1 MECLMKKWITVFMAS
16 LFILIL
22 AACSDTAEPTPETD
36 KVTELTLEEV
46 YNKSIER
53 QQELTSVSADLK
65 VDQDMTLNVNGESIE
80 VSAKSD
86 MKMDMVNDPLS
97 MYLNGTTTMQ
107 GPESANVNMEMYM
120 TEDGLFMH
128 ESVTNQWMKMPS
140 EQFDAI
146 MGQSAGQAD
155 PEEQLE
161 ALKGFINDFKFE
173 QTDKEYKLT
182 MDAAGEQ
189 FKQYMLEQ
197 MQQNN
202 NMALPEDQQVLEN
215 MTFDK
220 INYVITID
228 KETFDILNM
237 YMVADLNI
245 EIDGQSMSMKMD
257 TKIVYNNF
265 NGVQSIEVPQ
275 EVIDQAVE
283 VNF

>member
-1 MECLMKKWITVFMAS
+1 MKKWITVFMAS

-237 YMVADLNI
+237 DMVADLNI

>member
-1 MECLMKKWITVFMAS
+1 MKKWITVFMAS

>member
-1 MECLMKKWITVFMAS
+1 
-16 LFILIL
+16 
-22 AACSDTAEPTPETD
+22 
-36 KVTELTLEEV
+36 
-46 YNKSIER
+46 
-53 QQELTSVSADLK
+53 
-65 VDQDMTLNVNGESIE
+65 
-80 VSAKSD
+80 
-86 MKMDMVNDPLS
+86 
-97 MYLNGTTTMQ
+97 
-107 GPESANVNMEMYM
+107 M

>member
-1 MECLMKKWITVFMAS
+1 MKKWITVFMAS

-22 AACSDTAEPTPETD
+22 AACSDTAEPTPETEKE

-53 QQELTSVSADLK
+53 QKELTSVSADLK
-65 VDQDMTLNVNGESIE
+65 VDQDMTFSANGESVEI
-80 VSAKSD
+80 SAKSD
-86 MKMDMVNDPLS
+86 MKLDMVNSPLS
-97 MYLNGTTTMQ
+97 MYLNGTTTME

-120 TEDGLFMH
+120 TEDGLFLH

-155 PEEQLE
+155 PGEQLE
-161 ALKGFINDFKFE
+161 ALKDFINDFKFE
-173 QTDKEYKLT
+173 QTDNAYKLT
-182 MDAAGEQ
+182 MDAAGEK

-215 MTFDK
+215 MTFEK

-237 YMVADLNI
+237 DMVVDLNI
-245 EIDGQSMSMKMD
+245 DIEGQTMNMNMD
-257 TKIVYNNF
+257 TKIEYNNF
-265 NGVQSIEVPQ
+265 NGVSAIEVPQ

-283 VNF
+283 VNL